1 MSYTFNLWGVGLL
14 TDRCAKNDCVR
25 MAVTEV
31 AIAVN
36 GRVQPMTATKLV
48 SKFFGNKT
56 IIDTLEAVR
65 FCEIDY
71 AICKQTFS

>member
-1 MSYTFNLWGVGLL
+1 
-14 TDRCAKNDCVR
+14 
-25 MAVTEV
+25 
-31 AIAVN
+31 
-36 GRVQPMTATKLV
+36 MTATKLV